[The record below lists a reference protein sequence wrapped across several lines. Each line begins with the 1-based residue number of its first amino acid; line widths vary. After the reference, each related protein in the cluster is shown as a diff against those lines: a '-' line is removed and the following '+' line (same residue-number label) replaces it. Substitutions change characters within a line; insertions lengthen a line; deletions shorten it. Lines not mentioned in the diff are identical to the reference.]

1 MEDTHFRTCPLCEA
15 TCGLEITVRDGAV
28 HRIRGDRD
36 DVFSRGF
43 ICPKGSTL
51 KQLYEDP
58 DRLRAPL
65 IRRGVG
71 HVEATWDEAFAEI
84 DRRLTAIIAE
94 HGADS
99 VGVYLGNP
107 NAHTLASLFWTRP
120 VLRSLGSRNIF
131 SASTVDQMPRHVS
144 SGMMFGDPNAFVVP
158 DLDRTDYLLMLGAN
172 PYESNGSLATA
183 PDWPGRLE
191 AIRTRGGRIV
201 VVDPRRTR
209 TAQAADEHVSIRPG
223 TDALFLCALAAVIA
237 EEGLVDTGEATLHLN
252 GLDDALNSVAA
263 FTPASVEDQ
272 TGLAADVTRRI
283 ARELAAADRAVVYGR
298 IGVHTVAGGTVA
310 SWATD
315 LLTTITGN
323 LDRPGGGMWGLGAH
337 ARPRPAEGT
346 RRGYGIGR
354 WHSRVS
360 GRPEVNGELPVA
372 VLAEE
377 IGTEGAGQIRA
388 MITIA
393 GNPVLTTPDSARLDA
408 ALASLDLMVSVDFY
422 LNETTRHADVIL
434 PVPSPLEKSHY
445 DAAFY
450 NQSLRRIANW
460 SPAVFATS
468 QPSDSEVLG
477 RLALLVRGEGPNGD
491 AAVIDEEL
499 LMGVLERAVA
509 NRHGNVHGRDAAE
522 LRQAVHGDTPQ
533 DRLVDALVRTGP
545 FGDGFGSEPDGLT
558 LSVLQANPHGLDF
571 GPLEPRLPGVL
582 NTPSG
587 KVDLAP
593 PEIIAAVGSLLGQAP
608 PRVGLTLIGRRD
620 VRSGNSWLH
629 IINVLMKGKERC
641 TLLMHPGD
649 ADSRGLVTGDVAVVE
664 SRVGR
669 IAAPVE
675 VTDDIR
681 HGVVCLPYGWG
692 HDAPGARLRVAE
704 GRPGVNTNILTD
716 GDAFDPVSGNAVLN
730 GIPVT
735 VTADARAHELA
746 PASTG

>member
-28 HRIRGDRD
+28 QRIRGDRD

-65 IRRGVG
+65 IRRGEG

-84 DRRLTAIIAE
+84 ERRLMAIIAE
-94 HGADS
+94 HGADA

-191 AIRTRGGRIV
+191 AIQTRGGRIV

-209 TAQAADEHVSIRPG
+209 TAQAADEHLSIRPG
-223 TDALFLCALAAVIA
+223 TDALFLCALAGVIA
-237 EEGLVDTGEATLHLN
+237 AEGLVDTGEATPHLN
-252 GLDDALNSVAA
+252 GLDEALNAVAA
-263 FTPASVEDQ
+263 FTPEAVEGS
-272 TGLAADVTRRI
+272 TGIAADVTRRI
-283 ARELAAADRAVVYGR
+283 ARELAAAESAVVYGR

-323 LDRPGGGMWGLGAH
+323 LDRTGGGMWGLGAH
-337 ARPRPAEGT
+337 ARPRPAQGT
-346 RRGYGIGR
+346 RRGYGTGR
-354 WHSRVS
+354 WRSRVS

-377 IGTEGAGQIRA
+377 IETPGTGQIRA

-408 ALASLDLMVSVDFY
+408 ALASLELMVSIDFY

-460 SPAVFATS
+460 SPAVFATD

-477 RLALLVRGEGPNGD
+477 RLALLVRGEGANGD
-491 AAVIDEEL
+491 VAVIDEEL

-509 NRHGNVHGRDAAE
+509 NRHGNVHGRDATE
-522 LRQAVHGDTPQ
+522 LRQTVHGDAPQ

-545 FGDGFGSEPDGLT
+545 FGDGFGSVPDGLT
-558 LSVLQANPHGLDF
+558 LAVLQTNPHGLDF

-582 NTPSG
+582 NTPTG
-587 KVDLAP
+587 KVELAP
-593 PEIIAAVGSLLGQAP
+593 PEIIAAVGTLLDRPAP
-608 PRVGLTLIGRRD
+608 QEGLTLIGRRD

-629 IINVLMKGKERC
+629 NINVLMKGKERC
-641 TLLMHPGD
+641 TLLMHPSD
-649 ADSRGLVTGDVAVVE
+649 ADDRGLVTGDVAVVE

-675 VTDDIR
+675 VTDDMR
-681 HGVVCLPYGWG
+681 LGVVCLPYGWG

-716 GDAFDPVSGNAVLN
+716 GDAYDPVSGNAVLN

-735 VTADARAHELA
+735 VISEAGDRVR
-746 PASTG
+746 

>member
-1 MEDTHFRTCPLCEA
+1 MEATEFRTCPLCEA
-15 TCGLEITVRDGAV
+15 TCGLEITVRDGV
-28 HRIRGDRD
+28 VQRIRGDRA

-51 KQLYEDP
+51 KQLHEDP

-65 IRRGVG
+65 IRRGEG

-84 DRRLTAIIAE
+84 DRRLNAIIAE
-94 HGADS
+94 HGPNS

-107 NAHTLASLFWTRP
+107 NVHALGSLFWTRP
-120 VLRSLGSRNIF
+120 LMHALGSRNIYT
-131 SASTVDQMPRHVS
+131 ASTVDQMPRHVS
-144 SGMMFGDPNAFVVP
+144 SGLMYGDANAFVVP

-209 TAQAADEHVSIRPG
+209 TAQAADEHLSIRPG
-223 TDALFLCALAAVIA
+223 SDALFLCALAAVIA
-237 EEGLVDTGEATLHLN
+237 AEDLVGTGAATPHLS
-252 GLDDALNSVAA
+252 GLDEALSAVAG
-263 FTPASVEDQ
+263 FTPEAVEGR
-272 TGLAADVTRRI
+272 TGIAAAVIRRI
-283 ARELAAADRAVVYGR
+283 ARELAAAEHAVVYGR
-298 IGVHTVAGGTVA
+298 IGVHTVQGGTVA

-337 ARPRPAEGT
+337 ARPRPPEGT

-354 WHSRVS
+354 WCSRVS
-360 GRPEVNGELPVA
+360 GKPEVNGELPVA

-377 IGTEGAGQIRA
+377 IETEGPGQIRA

-393 GNPVLTTPDSARLDA
+393 GNPVLTTPHSARLDA
-408 ALASLDLMVSVDFY
+408 ALASLEFMVSIDIY

-434 PVPSPLEKSHY
+434 PAPSALEKSHY

-460 SPAVFATS
+460 SPAVFTTA

-477 RLALLVRGEGPNGD
+477 RLTLVLRGDGPNGD
-491 AAVIDEEL
+491 TTLIDEEL
-499 LMGVLERAVA
+499 LMGILKGAVA
-509 NRHGNVHGRDAAE
+509 NPHSSVHGRDPVD
-522 LRQAVHGDTPQ
+522 LRAMVNGDTPQ
-533 DRLVDALVRTGP
+533 DRIVDALLRAGP
-545 FGDGFGSEPDGLT
+545 FGDGFGSDPDGLS
-558 LSVLQANPHGLDF
+558 LSRLQANPHGLDL
-571 GPLEPRLPGVL
+571 GSLEPRLPSVL
-582 NTPSG
+582 NTVSG
-587 KVDLAP
+587 KVELAP
-593 PEIIAAVGSLLGQAP
+593 PEIIEAIGRLLDESPAP
-608 PRVGLTLIGRRD
+608 DGLTLIGRRD
-620 VRSGNSWLH
+620 LRSGNSWLH
-629 IINVLMKGKERC
+629 NVNVLMKGKERC
-641 TLLMHPGD
+641 TLLINPDD
-649 ADSRGLVTGDVAVVE
+649 AGERGLVTGDVAVVE

-669 IAAPVE
+669 LQAPVE
-675 VTDDIR
+675 VTDEMR
-681 HGVVCLPYGWG
+681 PGVVCLPYGWG
-692 HDAPGARLRVAE
+692 HDAPGARLRIAE

-716 GDAFDPVSGNAVLN
+716 GEVLDPVSGNATLN

-735 VTADARAHELA
+735 VT
-746 PASTG
+746 PT

>member
-1 MEDTHFRTCPLCEA
+1 MEATHFRTCPLCEA

-28 HRIRGDRD
+28 HRIRGDRA

-51 KQLYEDP
+51 KQVHEDP
-58 DRLRAPL
+58 DRLRTPL
-65 IRRGVG
+65 IRRGEG

-84 DRRLTAIIAE
+84 DRRLNAIVAE
-94 HGADS
+94 HGPDS

-107 NAHTLASLFWTRP
+107 NVHTLGSLFWTRP
-120 VLRSLGSRNIF
+120 LLHALGSRNVF
-131 SASTVDQMPRHVS
+131 TASTVDQMPRHVS
-144 SGMMFGDPNAFVVP
+144 SGLMYGDPNAFVVP

-191 AIRTRGGRIV
+191 AIRERGGRIV

-209 TAQAADEHVSIRPG
+209 TAQAADVHLSIRPG

-237 EEGLVDTGEATLHLN
+237 AEGLVDTGAATPHLS
-252 GLDDALNSVAA
+252 GLDEALSAIA
-263 FTPASVEDQ
+263 PFTPEAVQER
-272 TGLAADVTRRI
+272 TGIAADVIRRI
-283 ARELAAADRAVVYGR
+283 ARELATAEHAVVYGR
-298 IGVHTVAGGTVA
+298 IGVHTVPSGTVA

-346 RRGYGIGR
+346 RRGYQIGR

-360 GRPEVNGELPVA
+360 GRREVNGELPVA

-377 IGTEGAGQIRA
+377 IETEGPGRIRA

-393 GNPVLTTPDSARLDA
+393 GNPVLTTPHSARLDA
-408 ALASLDLMVSVDFY
+408 ALASLELMVSVDLY

-434 PVPSPLEKSHY
+434 PAPSALEKSHY

-460 SPAVFATS
+460 SPAVFTTA

-477 RLALLVRGEGPNGD
+477 RLALIVRGEGPNGD
-491 AAVIDEEL
+491 PEVIDEEL
-499 LMGVLERAVA
+499 LMGILERAVTNPHA
-509 NRHGNVHGRDAAE
+509 NVHGRDAAE
-522 LRQAVHGDTPQ
+522 LRQMVHGDTPQ
-533 DRLVDALVRTGP
+533 DRIVDALLRTGP
-545 FGDGFGSEPDGLT
+545 FGDGFGAERDGLS
-558 LSVLQANPHGLDF
+558 LAVLQANPHGLDL

-587 KVDLAP
+587 KVELAP
-593 PEIIAAVGSLLGQAP
+593 TEIVDAVRRLLDESP
-608 PRVGLTLIGRRD
+608 TRTGLTLIGRRD

-629 IINVLMKGKERC
+629 NVNVLVKGKERC
-641 TLLMHPGD
+641 TLLIHPGD
-649 ADSRGLVTGDVAVVE
+649 ADERGLATGDVAVVE

-669 IAAPVE
+669 IAVPVE
-675 VTDDIR
+675 VTDEMR
-681 HGVVCLPYGWG
+681 LGVVCLPYGWG

-704 GRPGVNTNILTD
+704 RRPGVNTNVLTD
-716 GDAFDPVSGNAVLN
+716 GAVLDPVSGNATLN

-735 VTADARAHELA
+735 VTR
-746 PASTG
+746 PG